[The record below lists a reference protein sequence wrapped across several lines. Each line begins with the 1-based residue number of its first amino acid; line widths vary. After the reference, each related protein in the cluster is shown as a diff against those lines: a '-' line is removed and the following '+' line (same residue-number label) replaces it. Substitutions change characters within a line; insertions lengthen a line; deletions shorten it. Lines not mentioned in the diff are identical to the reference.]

1 MLKILFGFFLTG
13 IVGNYLLS
21 LWKRRD
27 WVFQRQ
33 LSWQEK
39 EYLDL
44 KQLVEEICT
53 LIGSRVHSL
62 LRYSAI
68 LHSNDEDFIEKR
80 IAENDSTTKLWNER
94 IHSFYVRMP
103 LLMQGNKA
111 IDIERNLQPLFR
123 DISRDIKRLRTQK
136 AAGKELK
143 SQELASIEQK
153 INSLQG
159 KALEINKDLLRYLL
173 SKRNAIK
180 GEKLEYRIENLRKF
194 STTQLI
200 CSLFTRKIDSLS
212 IARAPQDF

>member
-21 LWKRRD
+21 RWKRKD
-27 WVFQRQ
+27 WIFQRQ

-68 LHSNDEDFIEKR
+68 LHSNDKDFIEKR

-111 IDIERNLQPLFR
+111 VDIEKDLQPIFVA
-123 DISRDIKRLRTQK
+123 ISNEIKKLHTQK
-136 AAGKELK
+136 AAGRKLNSHEL
-143 SQELASIEQK
+143 SSIQRK
-153 INSLQG
+153 IDSLQG
-159 KALEINKDLLRYLL
+159 KAIETNKEFLHYLI
-173 SKRNAIK
+173 SKRNTIK
-180 GEKLEYRIENLRKF
+180 GEKIEYKIENLQKL
-194 STTQLI
+194 STPQLI

-212 IARAPQDF
+212 IMRTPKDF